1 MNVHSLSSSGPQI
14 SDHWQSVAD
23 LKVAKVHTALLKIY
37 SGIIP
42 YIVWGQI
49 CTCVLHLHIK
59 QTKFQLWDDRRQLL
73 KKPKS
78 SSCLTQ
84 RPYSVTHWK
93 EASGEKLQSRV
104 TQNSLSG
111 LFWFV
116 CLFVFLHQVRK
127 GCVQFSV
134 VSKGWSGM
142 TSQIWHLFPTA
153 AELAHTARTALCIAH
168 WKQTVD

>member
-1 MNVHSLSSSGPQI
+1 MNVHSLSSSGLQI

-37 SGIIP
+37 SDIMP

-49 CTCVLHLHIK
+49 CTCLLHLHIK

-84 RPYSVTHWK
+84 RPHSVTHCK

-116 CLFVFLHQVRK
+116 CLFVFLHQVSFLLWVRADQGWHPK
-127 GCVQFSV
+127 SDTCFPQLQSWHILHVLHSVLHIESKQWIRSFFS
-134 VSKGWSGM
+134 
-142 TSQIWHLFPTA
+142 
-153 AELAHTARTALCIAH
+153 
-168 WKQTVD
+168 